1 MTKIKCT
8 VCEDKFRHYYLY
20 LRHVRDMADKEDM
33 LIKDKKLK
41 YGAHLHTFD
50 KILTKCAERVKKFK

>member
-1 MTKIKCT
+1 
-8 VCEDKFRHYYLY
+8 
-20 LRHVRDMADKEDM
+20 MADEEDV

-50 KILTKCAERVKKFK
+50 KIQGKCAERVKKFK